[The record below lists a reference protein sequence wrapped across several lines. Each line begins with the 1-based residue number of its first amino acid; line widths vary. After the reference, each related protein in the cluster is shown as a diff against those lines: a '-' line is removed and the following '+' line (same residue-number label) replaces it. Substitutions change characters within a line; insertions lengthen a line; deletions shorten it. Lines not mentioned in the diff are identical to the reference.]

1 MEENSKK
8 KLRPQDRWDAKSG
21 IVAKTY
27 KVNKEVAEKFKE
39 ACKKA
44 GIGPIPSCAECSW
57 ENVHI
62 EEIGACTLLTNE
74 MLKQLEGG
82 VMSIA
87 EATVFIVM
95 LIYTGFVI
103 YILRK

>member
-8 KLRPQDRWDAKSG
+8 KLRPQDRWDAKVG

-44 GIGPIPSCAECSW
+44 GIGMGPQ
-57 ENVHI
+57 
-62 EEIGACTLLTNE
+62 LTAMMQDFIDKVNE
-74 MLKQLEGG
+74 M
-82 VMSIA
+82 
-87 EATVFIVM
+87 
-95 LIYTGFVI
+95 
-103 YILRK
+103 